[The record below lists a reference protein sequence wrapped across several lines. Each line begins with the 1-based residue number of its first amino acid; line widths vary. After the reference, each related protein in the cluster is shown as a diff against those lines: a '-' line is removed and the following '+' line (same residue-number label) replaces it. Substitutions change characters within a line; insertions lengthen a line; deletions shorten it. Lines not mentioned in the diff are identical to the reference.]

1 MKNRLFSIFLSII
14 LCIGLFPTTALAD
27 TTMIYIGG
35 VMLQSGNYLASGSDA
50 QTDEKPSG
58 GYAYLEYEN
67 GEATLTLNNFVYTG
81 DSGYEDA
88 MIDTAEGML
97 IINLIGKNALTDTG
111 YTDNIDTGFKYGIL
125 NEMSDSVTR
134 ITGDGCLDIKSYRDG
149 ISASNVE
156 LQSGTINIESY
167 ENCIDA
173 GSDVEISGGSLTITS
188 EGGNGIV
195 AGDTVKIDQALVSID
210 ADEYGIYAKGEDN
223 DIAVSLSNATVNIK
237 ATDRGLYTTKDDGC
251 VSVTGC
257 ILTYDG
263 YDSAIYTKEKKAHIS
278 ISDSILKLKTQSDHD
293 PILDVKNS
301 KSDIDI
307 KNSILLF
314 ESQYGFD
321 EEDNDDVD
329 IESALINH
337 NGDITIYTENQY
349 TLPEE
354 LILEIDPNK
363 DMSVVEG
370 EDTLTVTG
378 QSLTLNGGNIQM
390 KGKIINNS
398 TITVD
403 EGAIVTVTGEVAN
416 NGKINNNGT
425 INVTREVTN
434 NGKINNNGTINIETI
449 DLLKG
454 TGEIEGDGLF
464 QITSFFPS
472 EIEIDGNWIYNGT
485 DQAVAVKDAVKVP
498 ATITLQGQEFT
509 YPQIDASK
517 IKIEPAVV
525 KDAGNYTVSF
535 INGGGSKEFSVAPA
549 EIVIDTVIVAEKT
562 YNGKKDAE
570 ISSVMF
576 KTVDGTNIFDTVE
589 KGTDYNA
596 EGVFDSENVGENIPV
611 SVTVE
616 WKNPNY
622 TLQETTAESTG
633 TIVPKSLTPVI
644 IVKEN
649 VIYGV
654 NSLSPD
660 IQVMD
665 GEDEID
671 AKEYTVSYSN
681 NEKVGTATVSVT
693 DVNGGNYVLGSVSQY
708 YTINKADIDLSIDFS
723 PVAQKANKDVTVIVT
738 AKNKDTNKDADGW
751 MQPTE
756 VSLTAPESM
765 REKTPFTQTDSTKG
779 IWEAVYTVNHDAP
792 LGKVDFTAA
801 VADTTGN
808 YNLPQNVT
816 GQMEIIDKGTV
827 NVSLVA
833 DKTDDVVYGDA
844 IIYSVQVTKVNDKD
858 PDLLSGYVDFY
869 LDPTDTSSMEQI
881 QNTGTLLLRL
891 VSMDGAAKLD
901 HRVLSVGN
909 HSIYAVYSGNDG
921 FYPGYAVVNTE
932 VGKATIT
939 ITAEDKSTYIGYDM
953 PQLTYTVNGFV
964 GTDTLT
970 KEPKLSCRANMNRKG
985 TYTISAMDAEA
996 DESKYT
1002 IVYVDGK
1009 LQVDP
1014 KPSPSSHS
1022 SKPSYASDVTDST
1035 NGNTVV
1041 APEKAKSGET
1051 VTITTNPAE
1060 GYFVAKVKV
1069 TDERGFAVSVIHQG
1083 NGIYTFKQ
1091 PIGKVNVDVT
1101 YQDVQQR
1108 YIQMTINQKDIWV
1121 FDKIV
1126 RNDVAPIIKDDRTV
1140 LPIRV
1145 IAEALGATVTW
1156 NEAEQSV
1163 TIAKGNTTI
1172 VIYINQPFAK
1182 VNSKPVLLNTP
1193 AFIEYNRTYLP
1204 LRFVAENLG
1213 ANITWDAET
1222 QKVTIFPGE

>member
-14 LCIGLFPTTALAD
+14 LCIGLLPTTALAD

-35 VMLQSGNYLASGSDA
+35 VMLQSGNYLASGGDA

-58 GYAYLEYEN
+58 GYAYLECEN
-67 GEATLTLNNFVYTG
+67 GDATLTLNNFVYTG

-125 NEMSDSVTR
+125 NEMSGGVTR
-134 ITGDGCLDIKSYRDG
+134 VTGDGSLDIKSYYDG

-188 EGGNGIV
+188 EGRNGIV
-195 AGDTVKIDQALVSID
+195 AGDTVKIDQALVTID
-210 ADEYGIYAKGEDN
+210 ADDDGIYAKDEYN

-237 ATDRGLYTTKDDGC
+237 ATDKGVYTDEDDGC

-263 YDSAIYTKEKKAHIS
+263 YDRAIYTEEKKAHIS
-278 ISDSILKLKTQSDHD
+278 ISDSILKLKTQSDDD

-321 EEDNDDVD
+321 EEDDDDVY

-337 NGDITIYTENQY
+337 NGDITIYAEDQY

-390 KGKIINNS
+390 EGKIINNS

-403 EGAIVTVTGEVAN
+403 EGAIVTVTGEVA
-416 NGKINNNGT
+416 
-425 INVTREVTN
+425 N

-472 EIEIDGNWIYNGT
+472 EIEIDGNWVYNGT

-525 KDAGNYTVSF
+525 KDAGDYTVSF
-535 INGGGSKEFSVAPA
+535 TNGGGFKEFSMAPA

-562 YNGKKDAE
+562 YNGEKDAE

-589 KGTDYNA
+589 KGTDYTA

-622 TLQETTAESTG
+622 TLQGTTAESTG

-738 AKNKDTNKDADGW
+738 AKNKDTDKDADGW

-779 IWEAVYTVNHDAP
+779 IWEAVYTVNNDAP
-792 LGKVDFTAA
+792 LGKVDFTTA
-801 VADTTGN
+801 VSDTT
-808 YNLPQNVT
+808 
-816 GQMEIIDKGTV
+816 
-827 NVSLVA
+827 
-833 DKTDDVVYGDA
+833 
-844 IIYSVQVTKVNDKD
+844 
-858 PDLLSGYVDFY
+858 
-869 LDPTDTSSMEQI
+869 
-881 QNTGTLLLRL
+881 
-891 VSMDGAAKLD
+891 
-901 HRVLSVGN
+901 
-909 HSIYAVYSGNDG
+909 
-921 FYPGYAVVNTE
+921 
-932 VGKATIT
+932 
-939 ITAEDKSTYIGYDM
+939 
-953 PQLTYTVNGFV
+953 
-964 GTDTLT
+964 
-970 KEPKLSCRANMNRKG
+970 
-985 TYTISAMDAEA
+985 
-996 DESKYT
+996 
-1002 IVYVDGK
+1002 
-1009 LQVDP
+1009 
-1014 KPSPSSHS
+1014 
-1022 SKPSYASDVTDST
+1022 
-1035 NGNTVV
+1035 
-1041 APEKAKSGET
+1041 
-1051 VTITTNPAE
+1051 
-1060 GYFVAKVKV
+1060 
-1069 TDERGFAVSVIHQG
+1069 
-1083 NGIYTFKQ
+1083 
-1091 PIGKVNVDVT
+1091 
-1101 YQDVQQR
+1101 
-1108 YIQMTINQKDIWV
+1108 
-1121 FDKIV
+1121 
-1126 RNDVAPIIKDDRTV
+1126 
-1140 LPIRV
+1140 
-1145 IAEALGATVTW
+1145 
-1156 NEAEQSV
+1156 
-1163 TIAKGNTTI
+1163 
-1172 VIYINQPFAK
+1172 
-1182 VNSKPVLLNTP
+1182 
-1193 AFIEYNRTYLP
+1193 
-1204 LRFVAENLG
+1204 
-1213 ANITWDAET
+1213 
-1222 QKVTIFPGE
+1222 